1 MPRKT
6 NTKRSPKRFSR
17 APVSLVHIRV
27 KTSPLAQYTSGVGA
41 LSAGSSVTSKYLDPY
56 EVGGRFGSLA
66 AFWQQYR
73 IKSGRLTY
81 EPFGSSSGFVS
92 DVTGG
97 TASATAIVAERDF
110 AWILLPDPDV
120 SLTTSDQILD
130 SGGIAQNSSRRGSVP
145 VKPTLWLWTSTDVA
159 AAAPPS
165 GADYRM
171 VCFGRHAAC
180 FTATSTT
187 AARTYGQFVLDLW
200 VEFRH
205 EHTQVSVIGSSLSPA
220 VPGVLA
226 LHSQKTW
233 ASTVEEEKD
242 QKSSSTDLLKNSA
255 SCSTGTTAKGW
266 F

>member
-6 NTKRSPKRFSR
+6 NTKRSPKRSAG
-17 APVSLVHIRV
+17 APVSLIHIRV
-27 KTSPLAQYTSGVGA
+27 KTSPLAQYTAGVGA
-41 LSAGSSVTSKYLDPY
+41 LSAGSSVTSKLLDPY

-73 IKSGRLTY
+73 IKSGKLTY
-81 EPFGSSSGFVS
+81 EPFGTSAGFVS

-97 TASATAIVAERDF
+97 TASASAVVAERDF

-130 SGGIAQNSSRRGSVP
+130 SGGIAQNSSRRSSTP
-145 VKPTLWLWTSTDVA
+145 VKPTAWLWTSTDVA
-159 AAAPPS
+159 AAGPPS

-171 VCFGRHAAC
+171 SCFGRHAAC

-200 VEFRH
+200 VQFRH

-220 VPGVLA
+220 VSGSIAP
-226 LHSQKTW
+226 HSQRDW
-233 ASTVEEEKD
+233 SSTPDEEKD
-242 QKSSSTDLLKNSA
+242 QKSSSGISSIKPAPS
-255 SCSTGTTAKGW
+255 STGAPGKGW